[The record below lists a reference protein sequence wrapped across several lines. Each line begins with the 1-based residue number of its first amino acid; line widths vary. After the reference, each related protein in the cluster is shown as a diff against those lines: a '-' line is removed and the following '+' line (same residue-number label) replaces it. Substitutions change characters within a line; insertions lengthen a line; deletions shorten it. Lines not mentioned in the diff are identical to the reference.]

1 MTVIPQPLSSTDD
14 AVRMI
19 KLGPG
24 LTVPVDRLN
33 PELRRRWDIA
43 QAKRANGEDMRRT
56 IQTILDEA
64 KVSLGPEL
72 MLRAAHI
79 AGKRSL
85 VMGSE

>member
-1 MTVIPQPLSSTDD
+1 MTVIPRPVSSPDD
-14 AVRMI
+14 AVPMI

-24 LTVPVDRLN
+24 ITLPLDRLS

-43 QAKRANGEDMRRT
+43 QAKRANGENMSRV
-56 IQTILDEA
+56 IETILNEA
-64 KVSLGPEL
+64 KASLGPEL

-85 VMGSE
+85 VLGSE

>member
-1 MTVIPQPLSSTDD
+1 MTVIPRPVSSTDD
-14 AVRMI
+14 AVQMI
-19 KLGPG
+19 KLGG
-24 LTVPVDRLN
+24 ITVPVDRLN

-43 QAKRANGEDMRRT
+43 QAKRANGENMSRT

-79 AGKRSL
+79 AGKRSM